1 MKRFLLCLL
10 LATATVSILGGCE
23 AMENSKP
30 YEEGGWV
37 GVPS

>member
-1 MKRFLLCLL
+1 MRRLFLSLL
-10 LATATVSILGGCE
+10 LAITAVAVLGGCE

>member
-1 MKRFLLCLL
+1 MIRHILTLL
-10 LATATVSILGGCE
+10 LALTVVSLLNGCE

-30 YEEGGWV
+30 YDQGGWV

>member
-1 MKRFLLCLL
+1 MKHLLLSLL
-10 LATATVSILGGCE
+10 LAITAASILGGCE

-37 GVPS
+37 GVPN